1 MTERTFVSMAAT
13 GLLQEFKSHI
23 RMTSNDLD
31 AELRAK
37 LMAAVRHA
45 EHHIGKVILRSEFVT
60 TAPFTHSI
68 SLKVPSPVV
77 ESLEVDGVEVP
88 GWSVNGHVLSV
99 PSTASGKTMTV
110 TYEAGYEHIPWDM
123 KAAILMHAASL
134 FNNPT
139 DSVEVLTKASQ
150 NLLRPYRSW
159 GLDDGEQD

>member
-13 GLLQEFKSHI
+13 GLLQEFKRHI
-23 RMTSNDLD
+23 RMTSDDLD
-31 AELRAK
+31 AELYSK

-60 TAPFTHSI
+60 TVPFASTI
-68 SLKVPSPVV
+68 ILKVPIIEV
-77 ESLEVDGVEVP
+77 ESLEVDGVEIT
-88 GWSVNGHVLSV
+88 GWSVNGRTFNV
-99 PSTASGKTMTV
+99 PQGASGQQMTV
-110 TYEAGYEHIPWDM
+110 TYISGYTCIPADM

-159 GLDDGEQD
+159 GLDNGEQD